1 MEEII
6 NAGTIQAQES
16 VQAGTAQVPAETTLT
31 EMLDAKAEGTENVL
45 QEAETEQQ
53 DDQGQSEGQKISG
66 GIRGRLLE
74 SEKKGEKRGYTTGY
88 QAAWQEAKA
97 RMDAMSKQLAELSE
111 YKLKEEAAALAKE
124 EGCSEKLAMR
134 ILRAER
140 GLAPDAASNGAEK
153 ERAGQPRD
161 EAGRFL
167 PRESK
172 EDAATERAQYLFNQ
186 ARTIKE
192 QTGMDAME
200 LFNTADAQTREKI
213 ARGEMDF
220 NALVLA
226 AMAKEQRTPPMVKPT
241 AGALTKRISDMTP
254 EDFAK
259 LDAYARKGGA
269 IRIV

>member
-1 MEEII
+1 MEEIM
-6 NAGTIQAQES
+6 NAGTNQAQES
-16 VQAGTAQVPAETTLT
+16 VPSGTVQAPAETTLT
-31 EMLDAKAEGTENVL
+31 EMLEAKAEGTENAP
-45 QEAETEQQ
+45 QEAEPVQQ
-53 DDQGQSEGQKISG
+53 DGQTQHLNG

-74 SEKKGEKRGYTTGY
+74 SEKKGEKRGYTSGY

-97 RMDAMSKQLAELSE
+97 QIDAMNKQLEELSE

-134 ILRAER
+134 ILRAEK
-140 GLAPDAASNGAEK
+140 GLAPQANAAVQEETEK
-153 ERAGQPRD
+153 PRD
-161 EAGRFL
+161 ESGRFVA
-167 PRESK
+167 RESK
-172 EDAATERAQYLFNQ
+172 DDGSTQRAQFLFSQ
-186 ARTIKE
+186 AKVIRE
-192 QTGMDAME
+192 QTGMDALE
-200 LFNTADAQTREKI
+200 LFNSADAETREKI

-226 AMAKEQRTPPMVKPT
+226 SMSREQRTPPMVKPT
-241 AGALTKRISDMTP
+241 SGALTKRISDMTT